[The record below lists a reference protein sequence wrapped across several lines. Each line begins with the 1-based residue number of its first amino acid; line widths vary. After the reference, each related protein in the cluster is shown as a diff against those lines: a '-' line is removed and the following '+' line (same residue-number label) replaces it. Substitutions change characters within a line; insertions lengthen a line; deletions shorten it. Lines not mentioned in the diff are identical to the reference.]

1 MIDKQWIDEDK
12 NPIELT
18 ISTALY
24 SPPTSMMDLTTATP
38 QLIQPDIELFV
49 TVTVHDIKGN
59 VHLTTLPQ
67 ASVTPINNIVDTEPP
82 ERLTEIELYDRPNDD
97 GTGLLLNFQLSDAS
111 DVGSYEIYAAS
122 NSFSTVKPGS
132 GGPITP
138 IATLDRNPELPLLIE
153 IVAGDM
159 PVVTGLEVWA
169 TVVVRDTSGN
179 AYLDDL
185 VVVSAQAKDDG
196 FDDSGD
202 YITPVDDLSADW
214 VDDGILVSWSGVNSG
229 EIRGYKIY
237 ILQESFTTIT
247 DAVEVGEVLA
257 STNFLITSDLFEE
270 LDNKTTWYVAVSPFD
285 DYTTRTSV
293 EVVEVLPGKDSGNAE
308 PVDSNENTDFT
319 SLLTTPNLLA
329 VGLLLVALLLVIGI
343 IRTRNNNKMRNK
355 NWELQE
361 ATWGIQDNMGWDDAP
376 EFGAMA
382 PIAPP
387 PQITPQIETNLY
399 SAAQRIEANDPYQ
412 RQAYQPQQPVLQ
424 PQNNPLLNELNDTKQ
439 SQKPNID
446 TSFLDDLL

>member
-1 MIDKQWIDEDK
+1 M
-12 NPIELT
+12 
-18 ISTALY
+18 
-24 SPPTSMMDLTTATP
+24 
-38 QLIQPDIELFV
+38 
-49 TVTVHDIKGN
+49 
-59 VHLTTLPQ
+59 
-67 ASVTPINNIVDTEPP
+67 TPINNIVDTDPP

-97 GTGLLLNFQLSDAS
+97 GTGLLLSFQLSDAS

-122 NSFSTVKPGS
+122 NSFTTVKPGS

-138 IATLDRNPELPLLIE
+138 IATLERNPELPLLIE

-196 FDDSGD
+196 FDESGD
-202 YITPVDDLSADW
+202 YITPVDDLAADW
-214 VDDGILVSWSGVNSG
+214 VDDGILVSWSGINSG

-247 DAVEVGEVLA
+247 DAIEVGEVLA

-285 DYTTRTSV
+285 DYTTRASV
-293 EVVEVLPGKDSGNAE
+293 EVVEVLPRKDSGSSE

-329 VGLLLVALLLVIGI
+329 AGLLLVALLLLIGI
-343 IRTRNNNKMRNK
+343 IRTC
-355 NWELQE
+355 L
-361 ATWGIQDNMGWDDAP
+361 
-376 EFGAMA
+376 
-382 PIAPP
+382 
-387 PQITPQIETNLY
+387 LY
-399 SAAQRIEANDPYQ
+399 
-412 RQAYQPQQPVLQ
+412 
-424 PQNNPLLNELNDTKQ
+424 
-439 SQKPNID
+439 
-446 TSFLDDLL
+446 TSPSPRDRG